1 MDRISL
7 ILPSYKRHNMLRG
20 VLENIKTQV
29 NDAVYEL
36 EIVTIVDDDKKG
48 MEIVTEFHFNNPGLF
63 WNSTVM
69 REGKIGQ
76 LAAWN
81 IGMKYAS
88 GNYFVHMGDDGR
100 FHGNALEL
108 AYNTLK
114 DKFQGYGMVAF
125 NDLNLN
131 GDTQVGTHVIFNR
144 QFCKDVLGGVMVTP
158 HYKAYCVDLE
168 FNERAKSVGRYYWCS
183 QAVLEH
189 LHSSNGK
196 RELFEDELLK
206 VPFTEEDTKLFLER
220 KARGFPDDFEPVI

>member
-7 ILPSYKRHNMLRG
+7 ILPSYYRHNMLRG
-20 VLENIKTQV
+20 VLENITNQRS
-29 NDAVYEL
+29 NNYEL
-36 EIVTIVDDDKKG
+36 EVVIVTDDDVIGAKISD
-48 MEIVTEFHFNNPGLF
+48 EFSLTNHDIYTIRASSTERL
-63 WNSTVM
+63 
-69 REGKIGQ
+69 GQ

-81 IGMKYAS
+81 YGLTLAR

-114 DKFQGYGMVAF
+114 DRFQGYGMVAF
-125 NDLNLN
+125 NDWNLN

-144 QFCKDVLGGVMVTP
+144 QFCKDVLGGVMVVP

-168 FNERAKSVGRYYWCS
+168 FNERAKSVGRYYWCQ
-183 QAVLEH
+183 QAILEH

-196 RELFEDELLK
+196 RETFPEELEK
-206 VPFTEEDTKLFLER
+206 VPFTEDDMRLFNER
-220 KARGFPDDFEPVI
+220 KSRGFPDDFEPVI